1 MSARGLK
8 PTIRSAE
15 DVRVCNCANC
25 GYELLGFLSAAE
37 EVALTKLSNGERLK
51 LPMRSVAARL
61 NGRPYCRP
69 CSASVLAPAGSKRST
84 RNPRTT
90 PGNPDPR
97 TKTARGATTRLG
109 FWKASSVICHPRATP
124 AGFSLFT
131 LNNSRG
137 RR

>member
-1 MSARGLK
+1 MSTRGLK

-69 CSASVLAPAGSKRST
+69 CSASVLAPAGSNRST
-84 RNPRTT
+84 RTPRNPRQ
-90 PGNPDPR
+90 PGPPNEDS
-97 TKTARGATTRLG
+97 ARRDNAVRCMEG
-109 FWKASSVICHPRATP
+109 
-124 AGFSLFT
+124 
-131 LNNSRG
+131 N
-137 RR
+137 